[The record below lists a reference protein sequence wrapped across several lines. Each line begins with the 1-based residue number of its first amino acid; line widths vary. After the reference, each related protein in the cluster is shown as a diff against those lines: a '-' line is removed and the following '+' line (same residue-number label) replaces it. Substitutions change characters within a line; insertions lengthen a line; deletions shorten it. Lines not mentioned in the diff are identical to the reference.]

1 MTMAIAGRAQG
12 ALPNQPLDV
21 AAIRKDFPIFETGI
35 AYLDSAN
42 TSQRPKQVTG
52 AMLEYFEKFNS
63 NIHRAAYRIAE
74 EATVRYEATREKVRA
89 FINAASTKEI
99 VYTRGTTESIN
110 LVAYAWGRKYI
121 GQGDLIVLTI
131 LDHHSNIVPWQ
142 ILAAERGAHI
152 EYVDIDEK
160 GELRQDQFADLL
172 KRGPKLVAFNL
183 VSNAMG
189 TINPARDMVAAAKKA
204 GATVLVDGAQSTP
217 HQPVDVRALGCDFYA
232 FSGHKMLG
240 PTGAGILYG
249 RRELLEAMDPFMA
262 GGDMIKTVRIEG
274 TTYHDLPWKFEAGT
288 QAIAEV
294 IGLGAAVDYLSA
306 LGMDAVRAHELEIT
320 EYAYEALSDVEGL
333 TLYGPPPSRRAGVV
347 SFALEGIHPHDLA
360 TIADRDQVC
369 LRAGHHCAMPLMTRL
384 GVAAT
389 ARASFY
395 VYTQKD
401 EVDRL
406 VGSIKEAQ
414 RIFA

>member
-1 MTMAIAGRAQG
+1 MST
-12 ALPNQPLDV
+12 LTYDV
-21 AAIRKDFPIFETGI
+21 AAVRRDFPIFETGI

-42 TSQRPKQVTG
+42 TSQRPRQVTS

-74 EATVRYEATREKVRA
+74 EATARYEGTREKVRA

-99 VYTRGTTESIN
+99 IYTRGTTEAIN
-110 LVAYAWGRKYI
+110 LVAYSWGRQNIKP
-121 GQGDLIVLTI
+121 GDLIVLTI

-142 ILAAERGAHI
+142 ILAAANGARI
-152 EYVDIDEK
+152 EYVDIDDR
-160 GELRQDQFADLL
+160 GELRQDQFAELL

-189 TINPARDMVAAAKKA
+189 TINPAREMTAAARKA
-204 GATVLVDGAQSTP
+204 GAIVLIDGAQSTP

-249 RRELLEAMDPFMA
+249 RRELLEAMPPFMG
-262 GGDMIKTVRIEG
+262 GGDMIKTVSTER

-294 IGLGAAVDYLSA
+294 IGLGAAVDYLGH
-306 LGMDAVRAHELEIT
+306 LGMDAVRAHELEMT
-320 EYAYEALSDVEGL
+320 EYAYESLSELDGL
-333 TLYGPPPSRRAGVV
+333 TVYGPPPSRRAGVI
-347 SFALEGIHPHDLA
+347 SFALDGIHPHDLA

-395 VYTQKD
+395 VYTQKE

-406 VGSIKEAQ
+406 VSSIKEAQ

>member
-1 MTMAIAGRAQG
+1 MST
-12 ALPNQPLDV
+12 LTYDV
-21 AAIRKDFPIFETGI
+21 AAVRRDFPIFETGI

-42 TSQRPKQVTG
+42 TSQRPHQVTD
-52 AMLEYFEKFNS
+52 AMLEYFTKFNS

-89 FINAASTKEI
+89 LINAASTKEI
-99 VYTRGTTESIN
+99 VYVRGTTEAIN
-110 LVAYAWGRKYI
+110 LVAYAWGRKNI
-121 GQGDLIVLTI
+121 QKGDLIVLTI

-142 ILAAERGAHI
+142 ILAAEKGAHI

-160 GELRQDQFADLL
+160 GELRQDQYAELL
-172 KRGPKLVAFNL
+172 RRGPKLVSFNL
-183 VSNAMG
+183 VSNALG
-189 TINPARDMVAAAKKA
+189 TINPAREMIAAAKKA
-204 GATVLVDGAQSTP
+204 GATVLLDGAQSTP

-288 QAIAEV
+288 QAIGEV
-294 IGLGAAVDYLSA
+294 IGLGAAVDYLNN
-306 LGMDAVRAHELEIT
+306 LGMGAVRAHELDIT
-320 EYAYEALSDVEGL
+320 EYAYEALSDVDGL
-333 TLYGPPPSRRAGVV
+333 TLYGPPPSRRAGVI
-347 SFALEGIHPHDLA
+347 SFALDGIHPHDLA

-395 VYTQKD
+395 VYTQKE

-406 VGSIKEAQ
+406 VGSIREAQ

>member
-1 MTMAIAGRAQG
+1 LIKTF
-12 ALPNQPLDV
+12 DV
-21 AAIRKDFPIFETGI
+21 ATIRKDFPIFETGI

-42 TSQRPKQVTG
+42 TSQRPHQVTG
-52 AMLEYFEKFNS
+52 AMMEYFEKFNS
-63 NIHRAAYRIAE
+63 NIHRAAYHIAE
-74 EATVRYEATREKVRA
+74 EATERYEATREKVRE

-99 VYTRGTTESIN
+99 IYTRGTTEAIN
-110 LVAYAWGRKYI
+110 LVAYSWGRKHI
-121 GQGDLIVLTI
+121 KQGDLIVLTI
-131 LDHHSNIVPWQ
+131 IEHHSNIVPWQ
-142 ILAAERGAHI
+142 ILAAEKGATI
-152 EYVDIDEK
+152 EYVDIDER
-160 GELRQDQFADLL
+160 GELRLDQFHKLL
-172 KRGPKLVAFNL
+172 GRSPKLVAFGQ
-183 VSNAMG
+183 VSNALG
-189 TINPARDMVAAAKKA
+189 TINPAAEMVAAAKVA
-204 GATVLVDGAQSTP
+204 GATVLVDGAQGAP
-217 HQPVDVRALGCDFYA
+217 HQGVDVRALGCDFYA

-249 RRELLEAMDPFMA
+249 RRELLEAMDPFMS
-262 GGDMIKTVRIEG
+262 GGDMIKTVRVEG

-306 LGMDAVRAHELEIT
+306 LGMDAVRAHEREIT
-320 EYAYEALSDVEGL
+320 EYAYEALSDVDGL
-333 TLYGPPPSRRAGVV
+333 TLYGPPPSRRAGVI
-347 SFALEGIHPHDLA
+347 SFSVEGIHPHDLA

-414 RIFA
+414 RIFK

>member
-1 MTMAIAGRAQG
+1 MST
-12 ALPNQPLDV
+12 LTFDV

-42 TSQRPKQVTG
+42 TSQRPRQVTG
-52 AMLEYFEKFNS
+52 AMLEYFEKYNS

-74 EATVRYEATREKVRA
+74 EATEHYEATREKVRA

-99 VYTRGTTESIN
+99 VYTRGTTEGIN
-110 LVAYAWGRKYI
+110 LVAYSWGRTNI
-121 GQGDLIVLTI
+121 NSGDLIVLTI

-142 ILAAERGAHI
+142 ILAAEKGAKI
-152 EYVDIDEK
+152 EYLDIDEK

-183 VSNAMG
+183 ISNALG
-189 TINPARDMVAAAKKA
+189 TINPAREMVAAAKAA

-249 RRELLEAMDPFMA
+249 RRAVLEAMPPFMG
-262 GGDMIKTVRIEG
+262 GGDMIKTVSTEKS
-274 TTYHDLPWKFEAGT
+274 TYLDVPHKFEAGT
-288 QAIAEV
+288 QAIGEV
-294 IGLGAAVDYLSA
+294 IGLGAAVDYLSD

-320 EYAYEALSDVEGL
+320 EYAFEALSDVDGL
-333 TLYGPPPSRRAGVV
+333 TVYGPPPSRRAGVI
-347 SFALEGIHPHDLA
+347 SFVVDGIHPHDLA

-384 GVAAT
+384 GVPAT

-395 VYTQKD
+395 VYTQR
-401 EVDRL
+401 EEIDRL
-406 VGSIKEAQ
+406 VSSVKEAQ

>member
-1 MTMAIAGRAQG
+1 MATKA
-12 ALPNQPLDV
+12 LDV

-52 AMLEYFEKFNS
+52 AMMEYFEKYNS

-74 EATVRYEATREKVRA
+74 EATVHYEAAREKVRA

-99 VYTRGTTESIN
+99 VYTRGTTEAIN
-110 LVAYAWGRKYI
+110 LVAYSWGRKHI
-121 GQGDLIVLTI
+121 KSGDLIVLTI

-142 ILAAERGAHI
+142 ILAAEKGAHI

-172 KRGPKLVAFNL
+172 QRGPKLVAFNL

-189 TINPARDMVAAAKKA
+189 TINPAREMVAAAKKA

-262 GGDMIKTVRIEG
+262 GGDMIRTVRIEG

-294 IGLGAAVDYLSA
+294 IGLGAAVDYLDG
-306 LGMDAVRAHELEIT
+306 LGMGAVRAHELEIT
-320 EYAYEALSDVEGL
+320 EYAYEAMSEVDGL
-333 TLYGPPPSRRAGVV
+333 TVYGPPPSRRAGVI
-347 SFALEGIHPHDLA
+347 SFSLAGIHPHDLA

-384 GVAAT
+384 GLAAT

-395 VYTQKD
+395 VYTLKSD
-401 EVDRL
+401 VDRL
-406 VGSIKEAQ
+406 VTSIQEAQ

>member
-1 MTMAIAGRAQG
+1 MAIRT
-12 ALPNQPLDV
+12 LDV

-52 AMLEYFEKFNS
+52 AMMEYFETYNS

-74 EATVRYEATREKVRA
+74 EATVHYEAAREKVRA

-99 VYTRGTTESIN
+99 VYTRGTTEAIN
-110 LVAYAWGRKYI
+110 LVAYSWGRKHI
-121 GQGDLIVLTI
+121 KSGDLIVLTI
-131 LDHHSNIVPWQ
+131 LEHHSNIVPWQ
-142 ILAAERGAHI
+142 ILAAEKGAHI

-172 KRGPKLVAFNL
+172 RRGPKLVAFNL

-189 TINPARDMVAAAKKA
+189 TINPAREMVAAAKKA

-262 GGDMIKTVRIEG
+262 GGDMIRTVRIEG

-294 IGLGAAVDYLSA
+294 IGLGAAVDYLSG

-320 EYAYEALSDVEGL
+320 EYAYEAMSEVDGL
-333 TLYGPPPSRRAGVV
+333 TVYGPPPSRRAGVI
-347 SFALEGIHPHDLA
+347 SFSLDGIHPHDLA

-384 GVAAT
+384 GLAAT

-395 VYTQKD
+395 VYTLKSD
-401 EVDRL
+401 VDRL
-406 VGSIKEAQ
+406 VSSITEAQ

>member
-1 MTMAIAGRAQG
+1 MAIQTF
-12 ALPNQPLDV
+12 DV
-21 AAIRKDFPIFETGI
+21 ATIRKDFPIFETGI

-42 TSQRPKQVTG
+42 TSQRPRQVTG

-99 VYTRGTTESIN
+99 VYVRGTTEAIN
-110 LVAYAWGRKYI
+110 LVAYSWGRKNI
-121 GQGDLIVLTI
+121 KQGDLIVLTI

-142 ILAAERGAHI
+142 ILAAEKGAQI

-160 GELRQDQFADLL
+160 GELRQDQLADLL

-189 TINPARDMVAAAKKA
+189 TINPAREMVAAAKKA

-217 HQPVDVRALGCDFYA
+217 HQPVDVRALACDFYA

-294 IGLGAAVDYLSA
+294 IGLGAAVDYLSG

-320 EYAYEALSDVEGL
+320 EYAYESLSDIDGL
-333 TLYGPPPSRRAGVV
+333 TVYGPPPSRRAGVI

-384 GVAAT
+384 GIPAT

-401 EVDRL
+401 EIDRL
-406 VGSIKEAQ
+406 VTSIKEAQ

>member
-1 MTMAIAGRAQG
+1 MAVKA
-12 ALPNQPLDV
+12 LDV

-52 AMLEYFEKFNS
+52 AMMEYFEKYNS

-74 EATVRYEATREKVRA
+74 EATVHYEAAREKVRA

-99 VYTRGTTESIN
+99 VYTRGTTEAIN
-110 LVAYAWGRKYI
+110 LVAYSWGRKHI
-121 GQGDLIVLTI
+121 KSGDLIVLTI

-142 ILAAERGAHI
+142 ILAAEKGAHI

-172 KRGPKLVAFNL
+172 RRGPKLVAFNL

-189 TINPARDMVAAAKKA
+189 TINPAREMVAAAKKA

-262 GGDMIKTVRIEG
+262 GGDMIRTVRIDG

-294 IGLGAAVDYLSA
+294 IGLGAAVDYLSG

-320 EYAYEALSDVEGL
+320 EYAYEAMSEVDGL
-333 TLYGPPPSRRAGVV
+333 TVYGPPPSRRAGVI
-347 SFALEGIHPHDLA
+347 SFSLAGIHPHDLA

-384 GVAAT
+384 GLAAT

-395 VYTQKD
+395 VYTLKSD
-401 EVDRL
+401 VDRL
-406 VGSIKEAQ
+406 VSSIQEAQ

>member
-1 MTMAIAGRAQG
+1 MAIRTF
-12 ALPNQPLDV
+12 DV
-21 AAIRKDFPIFETGI
+21 AAIRKDFPIFETGVV
-35 AYLDSAN
+35 YLDSAN
-42 TSQRPKQVTG
+42 TAQRPRQVTG
-52 AMLEYFEKFNS
+52 AMLEYLEKFNS

-74 EATVRYEATREKVRA
+74 EATDRYEATREKVRA

-99 VYTRGTTESIN
+99 INTRGTTEAIN
-110 LVAYAWGRKYI
+110 LVAYAWGRQNIKP
-121 GQGDLIVLTI
+121 GDMIVLTI

-142 ILAAERGAHI
+142 ILAAEKGANI

-160 GELRQDQFADLL
+160 GELRQDQFARLL
-172 KRGPKLVAFNL
+172 RRGPKLVAFNL

-189 TINPARDMVAAAKKA
+189 TINPAREMAAAAKKA
-204 GATVLVDGAQSTP
+204 GATVLIDGAQSTP

-249 RRELLEAMDPFMA
+249 RRELLEAMPPFMG
-262 GGDMIKTVRIEG
+262 GGDMIKTVSTER

-294 IGLGAAVDYLSA
+294 IGLGAAVDYLNG

-320 EYAYEALSDVEGL
+320 EYAYEALSEVDGL
-333 TLYGPPPSRRAGVV
+333 TVFGPPPSRRAGVI
-347 SFALEGIHPHDLA
+347 SFALDGIHPHDLA

-395 VYTQKD
+395 VYTEKE

-406 VGSIKEAQ
+406 VSSIREAQ
-414 RIFA
+414 RIFG

>member
-1 MTMAIAGRAQG
+1 MATRT
-12 ALPNQPLDV
+12 LDV
-21 AAIRKDFPIFETGI
+21 AAIRKDFPILETGI

-42 TSQRPKQVTG
+42 TSQRPRQVTG
-52 AMLEYFEKFNS
+52 AMMEYFEKFNS

-89 FINAASTKEI
+89 FINAASTMEI
-99 VYTRGTTESIN
+99 IYTRGTTEAIN
-110 LVAYAWGRKYI
+110 LVAYAWGRKNI
-121 GQGDLIVLTI
+121 KPGDLIVVTI
-131 LDHHSNIVPWQ
+131 LDHHSNIVPWK
-142 ILAAERGAHI
+142 ILAASHGAQI
-152 EYVDIDEK
+152 EYVDIDDR
-160 GELRQDQFADLL
+160 GELRLDQFAELL

-183 VSNAMG
+183 ISNAMG
-189 TINPARDMVAAAKKA
+189 TINPAREMVAAAKQA

-294 IGLGAAVDYLSA
+294 IGLGAAVDYLNE
-306 LGMDAVRAHELEIT
+306 LGMDAVRAHELDIT
-320 EYAYEALSDVEGL
+320 EYAYEALSEVEGL
-333 TLYGPPPSRRAGVV
+333 TVYGPPPSRRAGVI
-347 SFALEGIHPHDLA
+347 SFSVNGIHPHDLA

-384 GVAAT
+384 GIPAT

-395 VYTQKD
+395 VYSQKQ

-406 VGSIKEAQ
+406 VSSIKEAQ

>member
-1 MTMAIAGRAQG
+1 MAIQT
-12 ALPNQPLDV
+12 LDV
-21 AAIRKDFPIFETGI
+21 AAIRKDFPIFETGL

-42 TSQRPKQVTG
+42 TSQRPRQVTG

-99 VYTRGTTESIN
+99 VYTRGTTEAIN
-110 LVAYAWGRKYI
+110 LVAYAWGRKNI
-121 GQGDLIVLTI
+121 KKDDLIVLTI
-131 LDHHSNIVPWQ
+131 IDHHSNIVPWQ
-142 ILAAERGAHI
+142 ILAAANGARI
-152 EYVDIDEK
+152 EYVDIDGK
-160 GELRQDQFADLL
+160 GELLQDQFADLL
-172 KRGPKLVAFNL
+172 RQGPKLVAFNL
-183 VSNAMG
+183 VSNALG
-189 TINPARDMVAAAKKA
+189 TINPAREMVAAAKKA

-262 GGDMIKTVRIEG
+262 GGDMIKTVRVEG

-294 IGLGAAVDYLSA
+294 IGLGAAVDYLDG
-306 LGMDAVRAHELEIT
+306 LGMDAVRAHELDIT
-320 EYAYEALSDVEGL
+320 EYAYEALSEVEGL
-333 TLYGPPPSRRAGVV
+333 TVYGPPPSRRAGVI
-347 SFALEGIHPHDLA
+347 SFSLDGIHPHDLA

-384 GVAAT
+384 GVPAT

-395 VYTQKD
+395 VYTLKE

>member
-1 MTMAIAGRAQG
+1 MAIRT
-12 ALPNQPLDV
+12 LDV

-52 AMLEYFEKFNS
+52 AMMEYFETYNS

-74 EATVRYEATREKVRA
+74 EATVHYEAAREKVRA

-99 VYTRGTTESIN
+99 VYTRGTTEAIN
-110 LVAYAWGRKYI
+110 LVAYSWGRKHI
-121 GQGDLIVLTI
+121 KSGDLIVLTI
-131 LDHHSNIVPWQ
+131 LEHHSNIVPWQ
-142 ILAAERGAHI
+142 ILAAEKGAHI

-172 KRGPKLVAFNL
+172 RRGPKLVAFNL

-189 TINPARDMVAAAKKA
+189 TINPAREMVAAAKKA
-204 GATVLVDGAQSTP
+204 GSTVLVDGAQSTP

-262 GGDMIKTVRIEG
+262 GGDMIRTVRIEG

-294 IGLGAAVDYLSA
+294 IGLGAAVDYLSG

-320 EYAYEALSDVEGL
+320 EYAYEAMSEVDGL
-333 TLYGPPPSRRAGVV
+333 TVYGPPPSRRAGVI
-347 SFALEGIHPHDLA
+347 SFSLDGIHPHDLA

-384 GVAAT
+384 GLAAT

-395 VYTQKD
+395 VYTLKSD
-401 EVDRL
+401 VDRL
-406 VGSIKEAQ
+406 VSSITEAQ

>member
-1 MTMAIAGRAQG
+1 MATKTSHSSR
-12 ALPNQPLDV
+12 LDV
-21 AAIRKDFPIFETGI
+21 AAIRKDFPILETGI

-52 AMLEYFEKFNS
+52 AMMDYFERYNS
-63 NIHRAAYRIAE
+63 NIHRAAYSIAE
-74 EATVRYEATREKVRA
+74 EATERYEGTREKVRA
-89 FINAASTKEI
+89 FINAASTKEVI
-99 VYTRGTTESIN
+99 YTRGTTEAIN
-110 LVAYAWGRKYI
+110 LVAYSWGRKNVKRD
-121 GQGDLIVLTI
+121 DLIVLTI

-142 ILAAERGAHI
+142 ILAAEKGAKI
-152 EYVDIDEK
+152 EYVDIDER
-160 GELRQDQFADLL
+160 GELRLDQFHELL
-172 KRGPKLVAFNL
+172 KRSPRLVAFSQ
-183 VSNAMG
+183 VSNALG
-189 TINPARDMVAAAKKA
+189 TINPVDGMVAAAKSA
-204 GATVLVDGAQSTP
+204 GATVLVDGAQGAP
-217 HQPVDVRALGCDFYA
+217 HQGVDVRALGCDFYA

-249 RRELLEAMDPFMA
+249 RRELLEAMDPFMS
-262 GGDMIKTVRIEG
+262 GGDMIKTVRVEG

-294 IGLGAAVDYLSA
+294 IGLGAAVDYLNG
-306 LGMDAVRAHELEIT
+306 LGMEAVRAHEREIT
-320 EYAYEALSDVEGL
+320 EYAYEALSEIEGL
-333 TLYGPPPSRRAGVV
+333 TMYGPPPSRRAGVI
-347 SFALEGIHPHDLA
+347 SFSLEGIHPHDLA
-360 TIADRDQVC
+360 TIADREQVC

-384 GVAAT
+384 GLAAT

-414 RIFA
+414 RIFK

>member
-1 MTMAIAGRAQG
+1 LAIKTF
-12 ALPNQPLDV
+12 DV
-21 AAIRKDFPIFETGI
+21 ATIRKDFPIFETGI

-42 TSQRPKQVTG
+42 TSQRPRQVTG
-52 AMLEYFEKFNS
+52 AMMEYFEKFNS
-63 NIHRAAYRIAE
+63 NIHRGAYHIAE
-74 EATVRYEATREKVRA
+74 EATAHYEATRAKVREL
-89 FINAASTKEI
+89 INAASTKEI

-110 LVAYAWGRKYI
+110 LVAYSWGRKHVQ
-121 GQGDLIVLTI
+121 QGDLLVLT
-131 LDHHSNIVPWQ
+131 LLEHHSNIVPWQ
-142 ILAAERGAHI
+142 ILAAEKGATI
-152 EYVDIDEK
+152 EYVDIDER
-160 GELRQDQFADLL
+160 GELRLDQFHKLL
-172 KRGPKLVAFNL
+172 ERSPKLVAFGQ
-183 VSNAMG
+183 VSNALG
-189 TINPARDMVAAAKKA
+189 TINPAKEMVAAAKAA
-204 GATVLVDGAQSTP
+204 GATVLVDGAQGAP
-217 HQPVDVRALGCDFYA
+217 HQGVDVRALGCDFYA

-249 RRELLEAMDPFMA
+249 RRELLEAMDPFMS
-262 GGDMIKTVRIEG
+262 GGDMIRTVRVEG

-306 LGMDAVRAHELEIT
+306 LGMDAVRAHEREIT
-320 EYAYEALSDVEGL
+320 EYAFEALSDVEGL
-333 TLYGPPPSRRAGVV
+333 TLFGPPPSRRAGVI
-347 SFALEGIHPHDLA
+347 SFAVEGIHPHDLA

-414 RIFA
+414 RIFK

>member
-1 MTMAIAGRAQG
+1 MAIKA
-12 ALPNQPLDV
+12 LDV

-52 AMLEYFEKFNS
+52 AMMEYFEKYNS

-74 EATVRYEATREKVRA
+74 EATVHYEAAREKVRA

-99 VYTRGTTESIN
+99 VYTRGTTEAIN
-110 LVAYAWGRKYI
+110 LVAYSWGRKHI
-121 GQGDLIVLTI
+121 KRGDLIVLTI

-142 ILAAERGAHI
+142 ILAAEKGAHI

-160 GELRQDQFADLL
+160 GELRQDQFADVL

-189 TINPARDMVAAAKKA
+189 TINPAREMVAAAKKA

-262 GGDMIKTVRIEG
+262 GGDMIRTVRIEG

-294 IGLGAAVDYLSA
+294 IGLGAAVDYLDG

-320 EYAYEALSDVEGL
+320 EYAYEAMSEVDGL
-333 TLYGPPPSRRAGVV
+333 TVYGPPPSRRAGVI
-347 SFALEGIHPHDLA
+347 SFSLAGIHPHDLA

-384 GVAAT
+384 GLAAT

-395 VYTQKD
+395 VYTLKSD
-401 EVDRL
+401 VDRL
-406 VGSIKEAQ
+406 VSSIQEAQ

>member
-1 MTMAIAGRAQG
+1 
-12 ALPNQPLDV
+12 
-21 AAIRKDFPIFETGI
+21 
-35 AYLDSAN
+35 
-42 TSQRPKQVTG
+42 
-52 AMLEYFEKFNS
+52 
-63 NIHRAAYRIAE
+63 
-74 EATVRYEATREKVRA
+74 
-89 FINAASTKEI
+89 
-99 VYTRGTTESIN
+99 
-110 LVAYAWGRKYI
+110 
-121 GQGDLIVLTI
+121 
-131 LDHHSNIVPWQ
+131 
-142 ILAAERGAHI
+142 
-152 EYVDIDEK
+152 
-160 GELRQDQFADLL
+160 
-172 KRGPKLVAFNL
+172 
-183 VSNAMG
+183 MG
-189 TINPARDMVAAAKKA
+189 TINPAREMVAAAKQA

-294 IGLGAAVDYLSA
+294 IGLGAAVDYLNE

-320 EYAYEALSDVEGL
+320 EYAYEALSEVEGL
-333 TLYGPPPSRRAGVV
+333 TVYGPPPSRRAGVI
-347 SFALEGIHPHDLA
+347 SFSVNGIHPHDLA

-384 GVAAT
+384 GIPAT

-395 VYTQKD
+395 VYSQKQ

-406 VGSIKEAQ
+406 VSSIKEAQ